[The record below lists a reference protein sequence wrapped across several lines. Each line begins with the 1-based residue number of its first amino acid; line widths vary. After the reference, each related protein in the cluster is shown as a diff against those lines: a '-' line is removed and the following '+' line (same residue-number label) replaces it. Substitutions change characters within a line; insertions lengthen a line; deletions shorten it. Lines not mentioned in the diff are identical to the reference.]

1 MKENNDQKSVFFQ
14 AFILPF
20 LFVVHLIEERGCMR
34 DLIGVG

>member
-1 MKENNDQKSVFFQ
+1 MTKSQFFLK

-20 LFVVHLIEERGCMR
+20 FFAAHLIEERGCMR